1 MRNLVAIVV
10 LLSVCA
16 ACSHKEHHEEKAEWK
31 ELDSFHKIMA
41 DAFHPLKDSGNLAPI
56 KKLAAQL
63 AEGAERLASSSLP
76 ENLNNEE
83 MKSNLEKLKADS
95 KALADEISNGATDD
109 AIKQR
114 LAALHD
120 QFHKI
125 MEASQGGHE
134 DEEESE
140 NHHEGEDEDDDD

>member
-10 LLSVCA
+10 LLSFCA

-41 DAFHPLKDSGNLAPI
+41 DAFHPLKDSGNLAPA
-56 KKLAAQL
+56 KKLATQL
-63 AEGAERLASSSLP
+63 AEEAERLASSSLP
-76 ENLNNEE
+76 EKLSNDE
-83 MKSNLEKLKADS
+83 MKSNLEKLKTDS
-95 KALADEISNGATDD
+95 KALADEISKGATDD
-109 AIKQR
+109 TIKQR
-114 LAALHD
+114 LGALHD

-134 DEEESE
+134 DDEESE
-140 NHHEGEDEDDDD
+140 PHHEDEDDDD